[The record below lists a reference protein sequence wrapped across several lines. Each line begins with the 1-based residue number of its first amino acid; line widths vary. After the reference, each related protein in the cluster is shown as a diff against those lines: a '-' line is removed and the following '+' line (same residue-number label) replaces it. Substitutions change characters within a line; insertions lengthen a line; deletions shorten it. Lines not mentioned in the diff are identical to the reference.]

1 MKISPADAYTIIQA
15 LGIKECELGLC
26 AREWELCYRLALF
39 AGYPESA
46 VSHFENKM
54 LEARADELIPI

>member
-1 MKISPADAYTIIQA
+1 MKISFADANTIIQA
-15 LGIKECELGLC
+15 FGVKEHELGLF

-54 LEARADELIPI
+54 LEARAEELTPI